1 MSDLYDLFKQ
11 IEDEN
16 KNNPDMVAEKK
27 ALLGDAYDDTPMPR
41 KVGKHPALAMPYG
54 TPDAPMYQRF
64 VCMDG
69 PFAGRGLIVQMPA
82 NRVLGYDLFKLEHG
96 DYVAYVS

>member
-1 MSDLYDLFKQ
+1 MNDVYDL
-11 IEDEN
+11 N
-16 KNNPDMVAEKK
+16 KAGVPTMS
-27 ALLGDAYDDTPMPR
+27 YDDVALPR

-54 TPDAPMYQRF
+54 LPDAPIYQRF

-96 DYVAYVS
+96 DYVAYAS